1 MSCSKK
7 GSSGAQ
13 EVAWAADEY
22 SSADGMVTSVWG
34 PATWISLHAT
44 SFNYPVRPTT
54 ADKKRH
60 ARWLVTVGT
69 TLPCVHCRT
78 NFPRTLRNAGFFDP
92 ASFDGREQFSRLVY
106 RMHDEVNKMLGKPAA
121 SPPYEQVRATY
132 EGFRA
137 RCLQP
142 AELAKQLLKA
152 KENGCT
158 EPKYTGAKPQ
168 CVIRIV
174 PKAEERR
181 PFAVDAR
188 CVPRALA
195 GPTAAPL
202 PPSSPSA

>member
-44 SFNYPVRPTT
+44 SFNYPVTPTT

-106 RMHDEVNKMLGKPAA
+106 RMHDEVN
-121 SPPYEQVRATY
+121 
-132 EGFRA
+132 EGSGGDKISYDQWLEA
-137 RCLQP
+137 M
-142 AELAKQLLKA
+142 K
-152 KENGCT
+152 
-158 EPKYTGAKPQ
+158 TGIA
-168 CVIRIV
+168 IV
-174 PKAEERR
+174 DKRLEKAERR
-181 PFAVDAR
+181 
-188 CVPRALA
+188 
-195 GPTAAPL
+195 
-202 PPSSPSA
+202 